1 MSVAEFDESSEAG
14 GVGCEASPP
23 VAGAMSA
30 LMAAADATVPS
41 GLGCG
46 DVLAADVAVLSR
58 MVHAAQAELARRLA
72 AAEHQDALAL
82 QAHSTLCAN
91 GWASAAAHSLVA
103 AARFVDSHPVCVG
116 SWRTGQV
123 GVERYARME
132 SGTRV
137 LDTDQTEDVAKAL
150 APVLTELSVAQVA
163 RACSHA
169 VALAKPDLAHRSEQ
183 DAHDER
189 YLAFTRFRDISVFE
203 GRLAGV
209 DGKAFE
215 EAVAA
220 CAESLRV
227 EGDGL
232 TRGQRNADALMLLVS
247 KADLP
252 KHGGLPAAVTLTM
265 TMEQAEQVA
274 NTSPGQSHTESH
286 TECGDTGVPHFAGGP
301 PDAESGAGADSWSAG
316 GAGLGGL
323 GHDQVLGQGGARFG
337 LCSCQITPV
346 IAEPREPVDP
356 RSLLNRF
363 GLTQL
368 QPVAVGRS
376 VRLATPAQRRALAV
390 RDGGCVIP

>member
-1 MSVAEFDESSEAG
+1 
-14 GVGCEASPP
+14 
-23 VAGAMSA
+23 
-30 LMAAADATVPS
+30 
-41 GLGCG
+41 
-46 DVLAADVAVLSR
+46 
-58 MVHAAQAELARRLA
+58 
-72 AAEHQDALAL
+72 
-82 QAHSTLCAN
+82 
-91 GWASAAAHSLVA
+91 
-103 AARFVDSHPVCVG
+103 
-116 SWRTGQV
+116 
-123 GVERYARME
+123 
-132 SGTRV
+132 
-137 LDTDQTEDVAKAL
+137 KAL

-163 RACSHA
+163 RACAHA

-203 GRLAGV
+203 GRLASV

-265 TMEQAEQVA
+265 TMAQAEQVA
-274 NTSPGQSHTESH
+274 NTSPGQSHGDADAGLPRFAVGPPG
-286 TECGDTGVPHFAGGP
+286 CGDR
-301 PDAESGAGADSWSAG
+301 WCAG
-316 GAGLGGL
+316 GAGLGQL
-323 GHDQVLGQGGARFG
+323 GHDQVLGHAGARFG
-337 LCSCQITPV
+337 LCSCKITPV

-356 RSLLNRF
+356 RSLLNRL

-390 RDGGCVIP
+390 RDGGCVIPGCDVGPEHTQPHHVTAWSLGGATDLDSLASVCWPHHRQLDLGRWELTRDTQPGQPEAGQPGAGDPSQPWWTVTPTPRHRWRRPPP

>member
-1 MSVAEFDESSEAG
+1 MSVAELGGSSEAG
-14 GVGCEASPP
+14 GVGCAASPP

-30 LMAAADATVPS
+30 LMAAADAKVPS

-58 MVHAAQAELARRLA
+58 MVHAAQAELARRIA

-91 GWASAAAHSLVA
+91 GWASGAAHSLVA
-103 AARFVDSHPVCVG
+103 AARFVDSHPVCVHA
-116 SWRTGQV
+116 WRVGRV

-132 SGTRV
+132 SGTRG

-163 RACSHA
+163 RACAHA

-189 YLAFTRFRDISVFE
+189 YLAFTRFRDVSVFE

-265 TMEQAEQVA
+265 TMAQAEQVA

-286 TECGDTGVPHFAGGP
+286 TECGAHQ
-301 PDAESGAGADSWSAG
+301 GAD
-316 GAGLGGL
+316 
-323 GHDQVLGQGGARFG
+323 
-337 LCSCQITPV
+337 
-346 IAEPREPVDP
+346 
-356 RSLLNRF
+356 
-363 GLTQL
+363 
-368 QPVAVGRS
+368 
-376 VRLATPAQRRALAV
+376 
-390 RDGGCVIP
+390 

>member
-1 MSVAEFDESSEAG
+1 
-14 GVGCEASPP
+14 
-23 VAGAMSA
+23 
-30 LMAAADATVPS
+30 
-41 GLGCG
+41 
-46 DVLAADVAVLSR
+46 
-58 MVHAAQAELARRLA
+58 
-72 AAEHQDALAL
+72 
-82 QAHSTLCAN
+82 
-91 GWASAAAHSLVA
+91 
-103 AARFVDSHPVCVG
+103 
-116 SWRTGQV
+116 
-123 GVERYARME
+123 
-132 SGTRV
+132 
-137 LDTDQTEDVAKAL
+137 
-150 APVLTELSVAQVA
+150 SVAQVA
-163 RACSHA
+163 RACAHA

-189 YLAFTRFRDISVFE
+189 YLAFTRFRDVSVFE

-209 DGKAFE
+209 DGKAFA
-215 EAVAA
+215 EAIAA

-265 TMEQAEQVA
+265 TMAQAEQVA
-274 NTSPGQSHTESH
+274 NTSPGQPH
-286 TECGDTGVPHFAGGP
+286 GDAGGG
-301 PDAESGAGADSWSAG
+301 DSGGSDSANSGGGGGSDSANSGGCGGGGWCAG
-316 GAGLGGL
+316 GAGLGQL
-323 GHDQVLGQGGARFG
+323 GHDQVLGHAGARFG
-337 LCSCQITPV
+337 LCCCQITPV

-390 RDGGCVIP
+390 RDGGCVIPGCDVGPEHTQPHHVTAWSLGGATDLDSLASVCWPHHRQLDLGRWELTRDTDPGQPEAGQPEAGQPEAGQPEAGQPEAGQPEVGEPSAGDPSQPWWTVTPTPRHRWRRPPP